1 MEYKNL
7 TNQFSFHTEQAI
19 ACLKKKELKLSK
31 QEQLI
36 EYITSDIVSF
46 IMEEKNISVIEAMQR
61 LYSSETFSKLND
73 IETGLHVESSTYV
86 YDIYKTEKPN
96 GQIIQEEI

>member
-1 MEYKNL
+1 M
-7 TNQFSFHTEQAI
+7 
-19 ACLKKKELKLSK
+19 SK

-46 IMEEKNISVIEAMQR
+46 IMEEKNISMIEAMQR

-73 IETGLHVESSTYV
+73 IETGLYVESPTYV
-86 YDIYKTEKPN
+86 YDIYKTEKTKWTN
-96 GQIIQEEI
+96 YSRGNIARLCL

>member
-1 MEYKNL
+1 M
-7 TNQFSFHTEQAI
+7 
-19 ACLKKKELKLSK
+19 SK

-46 IMEEKNISVIEAMQR
+46 IMEEKNISMIEAMQR
-61 LYSSETFSKLND
+61 LYSSEIFSKLND
-73 IETGLHVESSTYV
+73 IETGLYVESPTYV
-86 YDIYKTEKPN
+86 YDIYKTEQQN

>member
-1 MEYKNL
+1 M
-7 TNQFSFHTEQAI
+7 
-19 ACLKKKELKLSK
+19 SK

-46 IMEEKNISVIEAMQR
+46 IMEEKNISMIEAMQR

-73 IETGLHVESSTYV
+73 IETGLYVESPTYV
-86 YDIYKTEKPN
+86 YDIYKTEQQN

>member
-1 MEYKNL
+1 M
-7 TNQFSFHTEQAI
+7 
-19 ACLKKKELKLSK
+19 SK

-46 IMEEKNISVIEAMQR
+46 IMEEKNISMIEAMQK

-73 IETGLHVESSTYV
+73 IETGLYVESQTYV
-86 YDIYKTEKPN
+86 YDIYKTEQQN